1 MATIELVD
9 VSIRDGN
16 QSLWGATKFPTR
28 QILQI
33 APVLDRVGLR
43 AIDFTSST
51 HMGVAVR
58 NHRENPWE
66 RIRRTH
72 AAMPHTPLQFITGFR
87 FISWETAHPD
97 FMKLVYQCLV
107 ANGISRFALLDPMHD
122 MTSLLSSAKAIKQAG
137 GEVVAALIYT
147 LSEVHDDA
155 YYAGLA
161 KQMAQCPSIDR
172 VYIKDM
178 SGLLTPER
186 ARTLVP
192 AILAALDGE
201 ANQPLHPHPA
211 TRKPLELHSHTTV
224 GLSPQTYVLV
234 PDLGIEVLQ
243 TACGPLSNGSS
254 LPDAH
259 RVVSNLRAM
268 GHTVDVDDR
277 LLDVVAEYF
286 TRIALVERLPFGTP
300 QEFDAAFLKHQL
312 AGGTLAT
319 TRRQLTE
326 LGLEQRYDDVIDEV
340 TRVRAELGYPI
351 MVTPFP
357 QIVLGQALYNIIGGD
372 RYATVS
378 DQLIRYVLG
387 SFGRP
392 AGPIEPQVQDR
403 ILAQRRAK
411 EIEREPGPVPPE
423 EQRKKFRRGIADEEF
438 LLRATMPE
446 QQVDAMLAAG
456 PAANYYNPDLEPVKE
471 LLRELKTRPK
481 LSQLVVDRDG
491 FRLAVGQAVG

>member
-1 MATIELVD
+1 VATIELVD

-43 AIDFTSST
+43 AVDFTSST
-51 HMGVAVR
+51 HMGIAVR

-72 AAMPHTPLQFITGFR
+72 AAMPHTSLQFITGFR

-97 FMKLVYQCLV
+97 FMKLVYERLV
-107 ANGISRFALLDPMHD
+107 ANGIARFALLDPMHE
-122 MTSLLSSAKAIKQAG
+122 MTTLLASAKAIKQAG

-155 YYAGLA
+155 YYTGLA
-161 KQMAQCPSIDR
+161 KQMANCPSIDR
-172 VYIKDM
+172 VYVKDM

-192 AILAALDGE
+192 ALMAALDG
-201 ANQPLHPHPA
+201 
-211 TRKPLELHSHTTV
+211 KPLELHSHATV

-259 RVVSNLRAM
+259 RVVANLRAM

-277 LLDVVAEYF
+277 LLGVVAEYF

-300 QEFDAAFLKHQL
+300 QQFDAAFLRHQL
-312 AGGTLAT
+312 AGGTLTT
-319 TRRQLTE
+319 TRRQLAE
-326 LGLEQRYDDVIDEV
+326 LGLEHRYDEVIDEV

-357 QIVLGQALYNIIGGD
+357 QIVLGQALSNIIGGE
-372 RYATVS
+372 RYGTVS

-392 AGPIEPQVQDR
+392 ARAIEPRVQDR

-411 EIEREPGPVPPE
+411 EIEREPEPLPPE
-423 EQRKKFRRGIADEEF
+423 EQRKKFRRGISDEEF

-456 PAANYYNPDLEPVKE
+456 PAANHYNPELEPVKE
-471 LLRELKTRPK
+471 LLRELSTRPK
-481 LSQLVVDRDG
+481 LSQLVVQKDG
-491 FRLAVGQAVG
+491 LHLSVGQGLYARAARPGAD

>member
-43 AIDFTSST
+43 AVDFSSST

-66 RIRRTH
+66 RIRRTR

-97 FMKLVYQCLV
+97 FMKIVYERLV
-107 ANGISRFALLDPMHD
+107 ANGISRFALLDPMHE
-122 MTSLLSSAKAIKQAG
+122 MTSLLSSAKAIKDAG

-147 LSEVHDDA
+147 LSEVHDDT

-161 KQMAQCPSIDR
+161 KQMASCPSIDR

-192 AILAALDGE
+192 AILAALDG
-201 ANQPLHPHPA
+201 
-211 TRKPLELHSHTTV
+211 KPLELHSHTTV
-224 GLSPQTYVLV
+224 GLSPQTYVIV
-234 PDLGIEVLQ
+234 PDLGLGVLQ

-259 RVVSNLRAM
+259 RVVSNLRAL

-277 LLDVVAEYF
+277 LLGVVAEYF
-286 TRIALVERLPFGTP
+286 TRIALVEGLPFGTP
-300 QEFDAAFLKHQL
+300 QEFNAAFLQHQL
-312 AGGTLAT
+312 AGGTLTT
-319 TRRQLTE
+319 TRRQLIE
-326 LGLEQRYDDVIDEV
+326 LGLEHRYDEVIDEV

-357 QIVLGQALYNIIGGD
+357 QIVLGQALSNILGGE
-372 RYATVS
+372 RYRTVS

-387 SFGRP
+387 GFGRP
-392 AGPIEPQVQDR
+392 AGPIEPGAQDR

-411 EIEREPGPVPPE
+411 EIEREPGPVPPG
-423 EQRKKFRRGIADEEF
+423 EQRKKFRRGISDEEF

-446 QQVDAMLAAG
+446 HQVDAMLAAG
-456 PAANYYNPDLEPVKE
+456 PAAGHYNPDLEPIKE
-471 LLRELKTRPK
+471 LLRELKTRPP
-481 LSQLVVDRDG
+481 LFQLVVEKDG
-491 FRLAVGQAVG
+491 LRLSVGQGTG

>member
-1 MATIELVD
+1 MADVQLVD

-16 QSLWGATKFPTR
+16 QSLWGATRFRTR

-33 APVLDRVGLR
+33 APVLDRIGLR
-43 AIDFTSST
+43 AVDFSSST
-51 HMGVAVR
+51 HMGIAVR

-87 FISWETAHPD
+87 FISWEMAHPE
-97 FMKLVYQCLV
+97 FMKLVYERLV

-122 MTSLLSSAKAIKQAG
+122 MSNILSSARAIKRAG

-155 YYAGLA
+155 FYAGLA

-172 VYIKDM
+172 VYIKDP

-192 AILAALDGE
+192 ALLAELDG
-201 ANQPLHPHPA
+201 
-211 TRKPLELHSHTTV
+211 KPLELHSHTTI
-224 GLSPQTYVLV
+224 GLSPQTYVLA
-234 PDLGIEVLQ
+234 PDLGIEVVQ

-254 LPDAH
+254 LPDVE
-259 RVVSNLRAM
+259 RVVANLRAV
-268 GHTVDVDDR
+268 GHRVDVDDR
-277 LLDVVAEYF
+277 LVGVVAGYF
-286 TRIALVERLPFGTP
+286 GRLALAEGLPAGTP
-300 QEFDAAFLKHQL
+300 QEFDASFLRHQL
-312 AGGTLAT
+312 AGGTLTT
-319 TRRQLTE
+319 TRRQLSE
-326 LGLEQRYDDVIDEV
+326 LGLEHRYDELIDEV
-340 TRVRAELGYPI
+340 TQVRAELGYPI

-357 QIVLGQALYNIIGGD
+357 QIVVSQALSNLIGRE
-372 RYATVS
+372 RYETVS

-387 SFGRP
+387 SFGNP
-392 AGPIEPQVQDR
+392 TGPVDPQVRDR
-403 ILAQRRAK
+403 ILAQRRVR
-411 EIEREPGPVPPE
+411 EIEREPGPLPPE
-423 EQRKKFRRGIADEEF
+423 EQRKRFPPGISDEEF

-456 PAANYYNPDLEPVKE
+456 PADDHYNPDLEPVRE
-471 LLRELKTRPK
+471 LLRELERRRGV
-481 LSQLVVDRDG
+481 SE
-491 FRLAVGQAVG
+491 LAVDKDDLRIRLGQRHRAG